1 MTVASTLRRV
11 CIHWPRFGP
20 LHLNRLHSAY
30 DALQAEGIELVAIEA
45 SSTDSIYAWREE
57 RDPTPYERI
66 TLFPGAVYDELNA
79 ARLFDRM
86 TATLDGLRPDAVL
99 IHSYATPD
107 AQAALAWCR
116 RRRRIAV
123 CMAESKEDDGPRV
136 GWREL
141 VKRVLV
147 SQFDAA
153 QAAGTRAADYIAQL
167 GLPPDRIFFGYS
179 VVNNAY
185 FAEQAA
191 EARRQPEAARH
202 LPGLSDPTPF
212 FLASN
217 RFVERKNLPLLLRS
231 YAAYRRRV
239 PSPWRLV
246 MLGDG
251 VLRGEL
257 EALVERRGIEGVVFA
272 GFRQIDELPAYYAH
286 ASAFVHPASIDQWGL
301 VVNEAM
307 AAGLPV
313 IVSSGAGCSTDL
325 VEEGCNGF
333 TFAPADGAALTRHMA
348 AISEEVDLAAFSQ
361 CSREIISRFP
371 LKRFGTSLVEA
382 VRAGAPHADHG
393 LPPHAAALLWMM
405 RSWSRT
411 PRSFNRVQT

>member
-1 MTVASTLRRV
+1 MPRPIRRV

-20 LHLNRLHSAY
+20 LHLNRLQSAY
-30 DALQAEGIELVAIEA
+30 EALRSEGIELVAVEA
-45 SSTDSIYAWREE
+45 ASTDSIYAWREE
-57 RDPTPYERI
+57 RDPTPYERT
-66 TLFPGAVYDELNA
+66 TLFPGKVYDTLNA
-79 ARLFDRM
+79 ALLFDRM
-86 TATLDGLRPDAVL
+86 AATLEKLNPDAVL

-136 GWREL
+136 GWRESI
-141 VKRVLV
+141 KRILV

-153 QAAGTRAADYIAQL
+153 QAAGTRAAEYIAQL
-167 GLPPDRIFFGYS
+167 GLPPDRIFLGYS

-191 EARRQPEAARH
+191 EARRQPEAANH
-202 LPGLSDPTPF
+202 LPGLSDPTPY

-217 RFVERKNLPLLLRS
+217 RFVERKNLPLLLRA
-231 YAAYRRRV
+231 YAAYRSLT

-251 VLRGEL
+251 ELRSEL

-272 GFRQIDELPAYYAH
+272 GFRQIDELPVYYAH
-286 ASAFVHPASIDQWGL
+286 ASAFVHPARIDQWGL

-325 VEEGCNGF
+325 VEEGRNGF
-333 TFAPADGAALTRHMA
+333 TFSPSSETELTQHLVALSTEVNLAQFSRH
-348 AISEEVDLAAFSQ
+348 
-361 CSREIISRFP
+361 SREVIARWP
-371 LKRFGTSLVEA
+371 LERFGTSLVKA
-382 VRAGAPHADHG
+382 LRAGAPHADRG
-393 LPPHAAALLWMM
+393 LAPHAAALLWMM